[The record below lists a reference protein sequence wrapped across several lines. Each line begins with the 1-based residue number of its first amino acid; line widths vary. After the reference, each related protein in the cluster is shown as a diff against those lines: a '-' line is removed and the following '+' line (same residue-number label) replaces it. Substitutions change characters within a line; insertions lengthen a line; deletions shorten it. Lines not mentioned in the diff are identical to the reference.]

1 MPPIL
6 SGSII
11 RQIGSL
17 GILIFKPSKV
27 GGEILFMEEKYY
39 QSPAAVVLEL
49 YPEGV
54 LCASGDGG
62 TEELGENFGS
72 W

>member
-1 MPPIL
+1 MN
-6 SGSII
+6 II
-11 RQIGSL
+11 TC
-17 GILIFKPSKV
+17 
-27 GGEILFMEEKYY
+27 EMETNY
-39 QSPAAVVLEL
+39 QSPATYVIDIT
-49 YPEGV
+49 PEGV

>member
-1 MPPIL
+1 
-6 SGSII
+6 
-11 RQIGSL
+11 
-17 GILIFKPSKV
+17 
-27 GGEILFMEEKYY
+27 MEEKHY
-39 QSPAAVVLEL
+39 QSPVAVVLEL
-49 YPEGV
+49 YSEGV